1 MGNCIAANES
11 SNSENLKIAERIVEI
26 TWSEYDKD
34 GNGVLDMTEVRNYV
48 HANVQQMVKKGLMID
63 NEVPNDDK
71 LMDLI
76 KTYDDN
82 GDGNISKEEMK
93 AFILKTLT
101 VGWVPKNQK

>member
-48 HANVQQMVKKGLMID
+48 HANV
-63 NEVPNDDK
+63 
-71 LMDLI
+71 
-76 KTYDDN
+76 
-82 GDGNISKEEMK
+82 
-93 AFILKTLT
+93 
-101 VGWVPKNQK
+101 

>member
-1 MGNCIAANES
+1 
-11 SNSENLKIAERIVEI
+11 
-26 TWSEYDKD
+26 
-34 GNGVLDMTEVRNYV
+34 
-48 HANVQQMVKKGLMID
+48 MVKKGLMID

-101 VGWVPKNQK
+101 VGWVPKN